1 MRYHNITKDDM
12 LNGDGLRVVLWVAGC
27 EHNCKNCQNPVT
39 WDINGGLEF
48 DEAAKQEIF
57 DELEKDY
64 VSGITLSGGDPLHTK
79 NRQDIGKLVTEISRK
94 YPEKTIWLYTGY
106 KWKDISNL
114 EFINKI
120 DVIVDDRF
128 VEDLKDVNLAWRG
141 SANQDVIDVRLSLKT
156 GKKVLHC
163 K

>member
-1 MRYHNITKDDM
+1 M

-27 EHNCKNCQNPVT
+27 EHACPGCQNPIT

-57 DELEKDY
+57 AELEKDY
-64 VSGITLSGGDPLHTK
+64 VSGITLSGGDPLHMA
-79 NRQDIGKLVTEISRK
+79 NRKEIGKLVNEISKK

-106 KWKDISNL
+106 DWNKISNL
-114 EFINKI
+114 DFISKVN
-120 DVIVDDRF
+120 VVVDGRF
-128 VEDLKDVNLAWRG
+128 VQAQKDVTLPWRG
-141 SANQDVIDVRLSLKT
+141 SANQDVIDVKLSLKC